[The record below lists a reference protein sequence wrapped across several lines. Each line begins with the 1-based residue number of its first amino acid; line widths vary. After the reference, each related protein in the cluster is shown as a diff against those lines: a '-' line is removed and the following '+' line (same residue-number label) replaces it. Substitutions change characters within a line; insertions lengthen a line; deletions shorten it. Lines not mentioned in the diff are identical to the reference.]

1 MEKVFTADGEY
12 GKRGY
17 LKENYRVFN
26 ISDKSDEKFEFH
38 YHEFDKIIFFISGR
52 VTYIIEG
59 REYELKPNDILL
71 VRHGDIH
78 KPVINPDYQYE
89 RVVVWVDNNYL
100 SDLNQCFDIS
110 RLMRTGDSK
119 GIFDVLHMLIEE
131 KEDGFASELMK
142 NNLFL
147 QLIILINRLVI
158 SCDRGVQY
166 KSDKQM
172 DDIIDYICSHLLEN
186 FTVDKIAEEFFIS
199 RYYLMHRFKAA
210 TGKTIYAYIQTKRL
224 LHAAEMLVGGAAAK
238 DACFS
243 SGYNDYS
250 VFLKAFKKEFG
261 VTPTQYMDCY
271 V

>member
-17 LKENYRVFN
+17 LKENFRVFN
-26 ISDKSDEKFEFH
+26 ISDKRDEKFEFH
-38 YHEFDKIIFFISGR
+38 YHEFDKIVFFTSGR

-59 REYELKPNDILL
+59 KEYYLKPNDILL

-78 KPVINPDYQYE
+78 KPIIDPDVQYE

-100 SDLNQCFDIS
+100 NDLSHCFNAS
-110 RLMRTGDSK
+110 ALLRTDDNRAVFEALNS
-119 GIFDVLHMLIEE
+119 LIAERE
-131 KEDGFASELMK
+131 SNFAFELMK

-147 QLIILINRLVI
+147 QLIIMINRLVI
-158 SCDRGVQY
+158 SSIEGVQY
-166 KSDKQM
+166 KSDKQI
-172 DDIIDYICSHLLEN
+172 DDIIEYINDNLFESL
-186 FTVDKIAEEFFIS
+186 TVDKIAGEFFIS
-199 RYYLMHRFKAA
+199 RYYLMHRFKAV
-210 TGKTIYAYIQTKRL
+210 TGKTIYSYIQTKRL
-224 LHAAEMLVGGAAAK
+224 LHAAEMLDKGATAK

-261 VTPTQYMDCY
+261 VTPANYTL

>member
-1 MEKVFTADGEY
+1 MENIFTADGEY

-17 LKENYRVFN
+17 LKENYRVFS
-26 ISDKSDEKFEFH
+26 ISDKRNEKFEFH

-59 REYELKPNDILL
+59 REYELKPSDILL

-78 KPVINPDYQYE
+78 KPVISPDYQYE

-100 SDLNQCFDIS
+100 SDLSHCFDESGLLRANDS
-110 RLMRTGDSK
+110 RV
-119 GIFDVLHMLIEE
+119 IFDILHMLISE
-131 KEDGFASELMK
+131 KEDDFAFELMK

-158 SCDRGVQY
+158 SNSETAQY
-166 KSDKQM
+166 KSDKQI
-172 DDIIDYICSHLLEN
+172 DDVIEYINNNLFEN
-186 FTVDKIAEEFFIS
+186 LTVDKIADEFFIS
-199 RYYLMHRFKAA
+199 RYYLMHKFKAA
-210 TGKTIYAYIQTKRL
+210 TGKTIYTYIQTKRL
-224 LHAAEMLVGGAAAK
+224 LHSAEMLLDGATAK
-238 DACFS
+238 DACYS

-261 VTPTQYMDCY
+261 VTPTEYKN
-271 V
+271 